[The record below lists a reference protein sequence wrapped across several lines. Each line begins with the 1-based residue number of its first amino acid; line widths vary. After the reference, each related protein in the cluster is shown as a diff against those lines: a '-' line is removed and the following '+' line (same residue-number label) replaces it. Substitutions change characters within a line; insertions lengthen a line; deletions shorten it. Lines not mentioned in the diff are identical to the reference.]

1 MPAARS
7 IESLKK
13 TPTSAAARLLGNRSI
28 ARIRRERIVPHEAAS
43 SMFEHIRAL
52 KWHLLLPCAVR
63 QLAGWR
69 EPADLVERPL
79 GNLIHKSQK
88 REFHMSN
95 KFKLQQGWA
104 GQWSKSICFT
114 LATAFTLL
122 VAPARGALQ
131 ERLAAEAEA
140 EPAGRIKISQPGPRD
155 FILDEARLID
165 PADAAEIRKLC
176 DKLLTDRATPIVVVT
191 INSMAEHGG
200 AGMRIETFARLLFDQ
215 WGVGHAKANDQDWNT
230 GILLLVSKD
239 DRKARIELGAGWRRE
254 HDSHC
259 QQIMEQVIV
268 PRFKQ
273 GVFSTGILLGVKA
286 LDEMARGPA
295 LDELA
300 AGLDR
305 YRPPRPWWHYA
316 LVASAIGIAIFS
328 AVSLFRRG
336 ASGWAWLL
344 WAAVFSAIGYLLYTM
359 MTNSNRSDGGG
370 FSGGSFGGGFS
381 GGGGASGSW

>member
-1 MPAARS
+1 
-7 IESLKK
+7 
-13 TPTSAAARLLGNRSI
+13 
-28 ARIRRERIVPHEAAS
+28 
-43 SMFEHIRAL
+43 
-52 KWHLLLPCAVR
+52 
-63 QLAGWR
+63 
-69 EPADLVERPL
+69 
-79 GNLIHKSQK
+79 
-88 REFHMSN
+88 MSN
-95 KFKLQQGWA
+95 RFEQQQGRA
-104 GQWSKSICFT
+104 GQRSRSICFT
-114 LATAFTLL
+114 VASVLTLL
-122 VAPARGALQ
+122 AARAMGATQ
-131 ERLAAEAEA
+131 ERLAAEAGG
-140 EPAGRIKISQPGPRD
+140 EPEGRIKISQPAPRD

-165 PADAAEIRKLC
+165 AADAAEIRKAC

-200 AGMRIETFARLLFDQ
+200 AGMRIETFARFLFDQ
-215 WGVGHAKANDQDWNT
+215 WGVGHAKAGDKDWNT
-230 GILLLVSKD
+230 GILLLVSKG

-259 QQIMEQVIV
+259 QQIMEEVIV

-273 GVFSTGILLGVKA
+273 GEFSTGILLGVKA

-300 AGLDR
+300 AGLDL

-316 LVASAIGIAIFS
+316 LVAAAIGIAIFT

-359 MTNSNRSDGGG
+359 MTNSNRSNGGG